1 MPRVRRDPLVTEVRM
16 TFRLTRSLPAALAVS
31 LLATAPSAG
40 SAAELITN
48 GNFNAGATG
57 FSTTYDQTD
66 PGGYIFVTTNPAL
79 LCSSCFPSMGDH
91 TTGSGN
97 MLFIDGA
104 GVGDGLTPAS
114 HPYYSVTLGVAPNS
128 DYAFS
133 YWAANLGPSNQPSR
147 FSHHTLMACCWV
159 RPRRRAMGN
168 GRCSTSCSTVGPHLQ
183 SRSLYRI
190 SRRRTRST
198 ISPSTT

>member
-1 MPRVRRDPLVTEVRM
+1 MLEP
-16 TFRLTRSLPAALAVS
+16 PAS
-31 LLATAPSAG
+31 
-40 SAAELITN
+40 
-48 GNFNAGATG
+48 
-57 FSTTYDQTD
+57 STTYDQTD

-133 YWAANLGPSNQPSR
+133 YWAANLGPSNQPVPLLASYLNGVLLGAA
-147 FSHHTLMACCWV
+147 STPSYGQWTLFNFMFNSGSSSSITLALSDLTATHSFNDFAFDDVSLQGPVPGTAAVPEPSTWSMMLIGFGALGV
-159 RPRRRAMGN
+159 AVRRRRRKAP
-168 GRCSTSCSTVGPHLQ
+168 VPA
-183 SRSLYRI
+183 YR
-190 SRRRTRST
+190 
-198 ISPSTT
+198 